1 MAVKFDSAGF
11 SVRLDK
17 LITDTSNAVNKKLKA
32 ELKSYANTKLEGYPD
47 PLATLETFKNSV
59 SGISKADKD
68 KIPDEVWKAIMEGA
82 VAKNEAMKNLPSLKG
97 LNVDGETI
105 GAIGGYLYGFLGD
118 NNSLTVKGYNI
129 TLTTVTATLRKGT
142 TTHILNW
149 AGNETANETLTTY
162 LTNLKTYFEK
172 DIYVKAWASIANDG
186 LNVALDKLFNN
197 LGSKH
202 DGIAD
207 SIYKVIKDEVKQTT
221 EQVIDNVPKFLG
233 KTILSGDPESVKI
246 IKNYSAFL
254 KKVDD
259 LKKYVDKV
267 GTYDAKAE
275 KKYAA
280 LITAYNNLGVE
291 TNIDGLIDK
300 YLKYTYKDVSNG
312 EFTENNASISGTSS
326 GDSITSSG
334 DKNTITAGKGNDTII
349 VDSSGKVDGGAD
361 GDFIVVNGQKN
372 NIAG

>member
-162 LTNLKTYFEK
+162 LTNLKTYFEMT
-172 DIYVKAWASIANDG
+172 V
-186 LNVALDKLFNN
+186 
-197 LGSKH
+197 
-202 DGIAD
+202 
-207 SIYKVIKDEVKQTT
+207 
-221 EQVIDNVPKFLG
+221 
-233 KTILSGDPESVKI
+233 
-246 IKNYSAFL
+246 
-254 KKVDD
+254 
-259 LKKYVDKV
+259 
-267 GTYDAKAE
+267 
-275 KKYAA
+275 
-280 LITAYNNLGVE
+280 
-291 TNIDGLIDK
+291 
-300 YLKYTYKDVSNG
+300 
-312 EFTENNASISGTSS
+312 
-326 GDSITSSG
+326 
-334 DKNTITAGKGNDTII
+334 
-349 VDSSGKVDGGAD
+349 
-361 GDFIVVNGQKN
+361 
-372 NIAG
+372 